1 MNRPEVVV
9 VTGASAGVG
18 RACPSRHVLC
28 FEPLGMGRAW
38 LSSLPTRIAISSK
51 KKLKNRTASTKP
63 SAITATA
70 TRISP
75 MAWSPLGSPVIP
87 RDQLNQ
93 NATRKQTMLPRNTAA
108 AARLRGQP
116 PKWASRN
123 QAFGGRGSFRTM
135 SSLGS
140 RLGST

>member
-1 MNRPEVVV
+1 
-9 VTGASAGVG
+9 
-18 RACPSRHVLC
+18 
-28 FEPLGMGRAW
+28 MGRDW

-75 MAWSPLGSPVIP
+75 MAWSPLGWPLIP
-87 RDQLNQ
+87 RAQLNQ
-93 NATRKQTMLPRNTAA
+93 NATRKETTLPRNTAA

-116 PKWASRN
+116 PKSLFAK
-123 QAFGGRGSFRTM
+123 RTVPGKGVLCKVGAM
-135 SSLGS
+135 KRQRYPSDLTDEQWE
-140 RLGST
+140 LAQTLIPTK